1 MAWRSS
7 GSSHEDMVN
16 CLKRNGLISSG
27 PIERGFRSVD
37 RELFVP
43 TESKDIAYTDQP
55 LRVGTI
61 HISAPHI
68 YCSVLQALELEEN
81 TPTSFLNIGSGTG
94 YLSCITAEILGP
106 QSLNYGIEIFED
118 NVKHSKQAIEKWKKE
133 RKKRDSNA
141 KDLHLDIIH
150 GNIFHTSST
159 EGESMVGFDR
169 IYIGAAVSL
178 SRLSKITKL
187 LSPGG
192 ILVGPVDDELV
203 KVVRIGD
210 LTGEVPG
217 STITAYNG
225 RRYPNPNYVG
235 SGFTQQVLTSVRFA
249 PLVLNPRIET
259 VIPGRVWTP
268 SNQKYYPEAF
278 KEATN
283 QLFMCSNSNVVQP
296 IPPPKKTEDR
306 INFAAM
312 LPKVIWMEILSFTH
326 RKWFDSEETEM
337 SRTKKRLF
345 EEQSNASKAYVAQL
359 DAERRCLV
367 AEKERDVYRLL
378 AKRWQSRLNLVLQQ
392 QRQIYLART
401 QNSLSTAERQAS
413 SRVSMAEN
421 EMATLFGL
429 DTMMN
434 MDMGESD
441 EDDEILSFGAHD
453 SSDDSSDEE
462 EESVENDTDEEH
474 VVEVSSE
481 NEDHQMED
489 NFQREEEHN
498 VEPQD
503 EISFQQISHHDL
515 NDNDMDSI
523 ELYEAHDGD
532 DDPHID
538 MSSPSKSVSNMTI
551 EVQSRDQIRT
561 VSMGSEDL

>member
-1 MAWRSS
+1 
-7 GSSHEDMVN
+7 
-16 CLKRNGLISSG
+16 
-27 PIERGFRSVD
+27 
-37 RELFVP
+37 
-43 TESKDIAYTDQP
+43 
-55 LRVGTI
+55 
-61 HISAPHI
+61 
-68 YCSVLQALELEEN
+68 
-81 TPTSFLNIGSGTG
+81 
-94 YLSCITAEILGP
+94 
-106 QSLNYGIEIFED
+106 
-118 NVKHSKQAIEKWKKE
+118 
-133 RKKRDSNA
+133 
-141 KDLHLDIIH
+141 
-150 GNIFHTSST
+150 
-159 EGESMVGFDR
+159 
-169 IYIGAAVSL
+169 
-178 SRLSKITKL
+178 
-187 LSPGG
+187 
-192 ILVGPVDDELV
+192 
-203 KVVRIGD
+203 
-210 LTGEVPG
+210 
-217 STITAYNG
+217 
-225 RRYPNPNYVG
+225 
-235 SGFTQQVLTSVRFA
+235 
-249 PLVLNPRIET
+249 
-259 VIPGRVWTP
+259 
-268 SNQKYYPEAF
+268 
-278 KEATN
+278 
-283 QLFMCSNSNVVQP
+283 
-296 IPPPKKTEDR
+296 
-306 INFAAM
+306 
-312 LPKVIWMEILSFTH
+312 
-326 RKWFDSEETEM
+326 M

-345 EEQSNASKAYVAQL
+345 EEQSNASKAYAAQL

-421 EMATLFGL
+421 EMAALFGL